1 MNGAVLLAAT
11 AAAVAAFV
19 LAGVVVRPPA
29 RLLPRLAP
37 YTDRVRQRLDTA
49 VAHTTSASTSLW
61 GPLVSAAARALGNI
75 ADAGRDDDVT
85 LRLRHAGMSHLSADQ
100 YRRRQLGY
108 TVAGATAGLVLA
120 AALRLSAAAFLVVL
134 LGCAF
139 VGMTRWRAT
148 VDRRTEQRRTIMQ
161 AEAHMVAQLLAIYL
175 RTGDTPMGAV
185 ERLTNRAEGIVLDE
199 LAAAIALIR
208 SGSPA
213 SEVFNQLA
221 GVTAEPSAARFYR
234 LYGATWQASGDP
246 AALLSLAE
254 VLRAGRRE
262 DLARRMA
269 RRNTAMVMPLVV
281 IIGPIMI
288 LFIAAAIPS
297 IVLGR

>member
-1 MNGAVLLAAT
+1 
-11 AAAVAAFV
+11 
-19 LAGVVVRPPA
+19 
-29 RLLPRLAP
+29 
-37 YTDRVRQRLDTA
+37 
-49 VAHTTSASTSLW
+49 
-61 GPLVSAAARALGNI
+61 
-75 ADAGRDDDVT
+75 
-85 LRLRHAGMSHLSADQ
+85 
-100 YRRRQLGY
+100 
-108 TVAGATAGLVLA
+108 
-120 AALRLSAAAFLVVL
+120 
-134 LGCAF
+134 
-139 VGMTRWRAT
+139 
-148 VDRRTEQRRTIMQ
+148 MQ